1 MTDIDVDTSRENP
14 LGSED
19 LQPGE
24 RPVHPAFVND
34 QAARWMGVEI
44 IKAEFGGVVIQMRLR
59 EEMLNGFGMAQGG
72 MVFAFADVAFALAC
86 NDPHGDG
93 STITVA
99 SGVDVN
105 FLTPGFAGRLLTA
118 TARLVNQTG
127 RSGLYDIT
135 VTQET
140 PGGGAED
147 VLLEFRGRSRTVPNP
162 ARKRPSS

>member
-1 MTDIDVDTSRENP
+1 MTDIDVDTSRDNP
-14 LGSED
+14 ADSSD

-24 RPVHPAFVND
+24 RPMHPAFIDD
-34 QAARWMGVEI
+34 QAAQWMGVEVV
-44 IKAEFGGVVIQMRLR
+44 KADFGDVVIQMRLR

-86 NDPHGDG
+86 NDPDGDG

-99 SGVDVN
+99 SGVDAN
-105 FLTPGFAGRLLTA
+105 FLNPGFSGRLLTA
-118 TARLVNQTG
+118 NARLVNQTG

-135 VTQET
+135 VTQEN
-140 PGGGAED
+140 PKGAAD

-162 ARKRPSS
+162 ARKPSAP

>member
-1 MTDIDVDTSRENP
+1 MTDIGVDTSRGTPAESN
-14 LGSED
+14 E

-34 QAARWMGVEI
+34 QAARWMGVEVV
-44 IKAEFGGVVIQMRLR
+44 KAEFGDVVIEMRLR

-86 NDPHGDG
+86 NDPDGDG

-99 SGVDVN
+99 TGVDVN
-105 FLTPGFAGRLLTA
+105 FLNPGFAGRLLTA
-118 TARLVNQTG
+118 TARLVNRTG

-135 VTQET
+135 VSQEN
-140 PGGGAED
+140 PDGGAD

-162 ARKRPSS
+162 ARNQRKP